1 MVATQEEANDHVKRL
16 LTELKDRVF
25 HGNGAIT
32 EKRIDNLAKEVVKIA
47 EDGFNVCIEGHQE
60 PQHLI
65 AAWTDTN
72 NAYKRRQRGK
82 ELVLR
87 TYMTQLLQATNRR
100 GLLKIIRDGFQNA
113 GGYHSQAIADIQRLL
128 NLDEDFD
135 EVSTELIELSKDVR
149 IGGITGMWTN
159 HWGQNDKKRAE
170 YIRNEKPKWVVQVYL
185 IVAEELERFHR
196 FPPAENGINIRP
208 VEVTETDKCLPTY
221 ELLQELVQL
230 VRGGQESFEHQWFV
244 LEDAGSRMVRAAN
257 DYGYGFELDGM
268 TFMKAWRPTPSD
280 KDLASS
286 KVEDETSQSAATVE
300 KIQLRAEIFE
310 WVRQKLAPYNEGALE
325 NYHVPKTIPEDMKDV
340 VQNLFDVGVPLKK
353 ILGDLV
359 RATTE
364 GPIVC
369 SPHKV
374 GKINYGKNSNLND
387 MRKWTAK
394 EALLPLLFDEFH
406 RAHKIRARLTSRD
419 NEDEWNDNEEGS
431 SGAHNAHSVALSHGY
446 ENGNEDEWSDSEE
459 GSNGAHNAHSVA
471 LSHGDEK
478 AIATDLV
485 RTELGNRRD
494 VFVERER
501 TKQEEAK
508 LKTQQ
513 EQHAFEL
520 KKLELEN
527 KKVELEKEA
536 EYKEKEL
543 AAFSS
548 YINSDVGEVVQAA
561 FSKVTASVTPKPSN
575 THIAVGRPVTTG
587 RRAGATHRG
596 LYGAPRT
603 TDGARRT
610 ESPFNESIT
619 GFPTPSTSS
628 RSGKK
633 PTSSSEGVK
642 VNLEDRFHPPTD
654 VNSMGT
660 FGGLQSIDPEVTSDG
675 EEFFEAAEV
684 LNDDAEWSLEPTD
697 DASAVIP
704 LQGLN
709 GGRAPTSLQ
718 KQRASKIVAD
728 PVQKEGFNKESFT
741 TQERSFNEDDFEGR
755 FAQEYDGPRAIIA
768 KEEDFNQEGFTT
780 QERSFNED
788 DFEGRFAQEYDGPRA
803 IIAKEEDF
811 NQEGFTTQERSFNEE
826 DEEGRFTEQGDC
838 LVFITKKRA
847 PKTDVSP
854 GNTNPRTESPDPWS
868 QKKKSAPSKKD
879 RREVLSTPRDKGE
892 EGSVITS
899 QGTRSS
905 ARLLKKTKKNYC

>member
-741 TQERSFNEDDFEGR
+741 TQERSFNE
-755 FAQEYDGPRAIIA
+755 
-768 KEEDFNQEGFTT
+768 
-780 QERSFNED
+780 
-788 DFEGRFAQEYDGPRA
+788 
-803 IIAKEEDF
+803 
-811 NQEGFTTQERSFNEE
+811 E